1 MHNTNVSFHKEN
13 PVLGK
18 FAELPTKL
26 QQPKKIARNQKKN
39 LGFRGKVLEVTSPKS
54 SECLLLFFVF
64 LIFQTISQTCFEV
77 IPCGLFKPDFA
88 QTATFSTEICGRCPT
103 SCLSFILSFFPK
115 HTAILY
121 STTWQLD
128 ACECLQWIC
137 G

>member
-64 LIFQTISQTCFEV
+64 LIFQTISQMCFEV

-88 QTATFSTEICGRCPT
+88 QTAP
-103 SCLSFILSFFPK
+103 FPQRFAGAAP
-115 HTAILY
+115 HHVCHLF
-121 STTWQLD
+121 
-128 ACECLQWIC
+128 
-137 G
+137 